1 MSERKYAF
9 SPEVVLETKQPDVFF
24 PNISISDPELIQL
37 HEPHNTFQI
46 NLQDSEAL
54 TSLFANPEISKFKVA
69 ELRNLGKCKARVR
82 DKVSNFYW
90 AELLL
95 LCDDIIEVR
104 DINTE
109 EEFLIDGEDILDEF
123 ERNQGKTIRYNFSLC

>member
-24 PNISISDPELIQL
+24 PNISISDPALIQL
-37 HEPHNTFQI
+37 HERHNTFQI

-82 DKVSNFYW
+82 DKVCNFYW

-123 ERNQGKTIRYNFSLC
+123 ERNQGKTIRYSVSLC